1 MSALPDDDR
10 DDDESPWRFALDEVG
25 AEADDPTEIAP
36 ESPEL
41 ENVVFVLLGVA
52 LSVAVFVAAFGGL

>member
-10 DDDESPWRFALDEVG
+10 DDDESPWRFALDDVG
-25 AEADDPTEIAP
+25 EEAEDTAAITP

-52 LSVAVFVAAFGGL
+52 LSVGVFVAAFGSL

>member
-10 DDDESPWRFALDEVG
+10 DDDESPWRFALDDVG
-25 AEADDPTEIAP
+25 EEAEDAPTIAP

-52 LSVAVFVAAFGGL
+52 LSVGVFVAAFGSL

>member
-10 DDDESPWRFALDEVG
+10 DDDESPWRFALDDVG
-25 AEADDPTEIAP
+25 EEAEDPTTIDP
-36 ESPEL
+36 ESPEF

-52 LSVAVFVAAFGGL
+52 LSVGVFVAAFSGL